1 MSEQIE
7 QRTEAWFAQRA
18 GKITASRFIDVI
30 SVTKAGKPTAARE
43 RYMREIVF
51 ERLSGTPKHS
61 VGALSLKWGTD
72 VEQFAREAYEVE
84 SGDVVTETGFVTH
97 PDYPFIGGS
106 CDGLIGEDGIIEIKC
121 PHDEQVHIETWLNG
135 MSPDHR
141 AQVLG
146 NLLVTGRKYAVFISY
161 DPRQSERFRL
171 YHQRIERDEEFI
183 QGILLP
189 GLLQFE
195 AEANAMIDRLERIA
209 S

>member
-61 VGALSLKWGTD
+61 VGALSLRWGTD

-141 AQVLG
+141 PQVQG

-161 DPRQSERFRL
+161 DPRQNERFRL
-171 YHQRIERDEEFI
+171 YHQRVERDEEFI
-183 QGILLP
+183 QEVLLP

>member
-1 MSEQIE
+1 MSEQTE

-18 GKITASRFIDVI
+18 GKATASRFLDVV
-30 SVTKAGKPTAARE
+30 SLTKAGKPTAARE

-72 VEQFAREAYEVE
+72 VEQFAREAYEVKW
-84 SGDVVTETGFVTH
+84 GDVLKETGFVTH

-106 CDGLIGEDGIIEIKC
+106 CDGLIGDEGVIEIKC

-141 AQVLG
+141 PQVQG
-146 NLLVTGRKYAVFISY
+146 NLLVTGRKYAIFISY
-161 DPRQSERFRL
+161 DPRQNERFRL
-171 YHQRIERDEEFI
+171 YYQRIERDDTYI
-183 QGILLP
+183 QQILLP
-189 GLLQFE
+189 GLPSSTP
-195 AEANAMIDRLERIA
+195 RSSR
-209 S
+209 

>member
-30 SVTKAGKPTAARE
+30 SLTKAGKATAARE

-84 SGDVVTETGFVTH
+84 SGDVVSETGFVTH

-106 CDGLIGEDGIIEIKC
+106 CDGLIGDDGIIEIKC

-183 QGILLP
+183 QGVLLP

-195 AEANAMIDRLERIA
+195 AEANQMIERLERIA

>member
-7 QRTEAWFAQRA
+7 QRTEQWFAQRA
-18 GKITASRFIDVI
+18 GKATASRFIDVV
-30 SVTKAGKPTAARE
+30 SLTKAGKPTAGRE

-84 SGDVVTETGFVTH
+84 SGDVVSETGFVTH

-106 CDGLIGEDGIIEIKC
+106 CDGLIGDDGIIEIKC

-141 AQVLG
+141 PQVQG

-161 DPRQSERFRL
+161 DPRQNERFRL
-171 YHQRIERDEEFI
+171 YHQRIERDDAYI
-183 QGILLP
+183 DGVLLP
-189 GLLQFE
+189 GLLQFN
-195 AEANAMIDRLERIA
+195 AEVEQMIAELNRRA
-209 S
+209 A